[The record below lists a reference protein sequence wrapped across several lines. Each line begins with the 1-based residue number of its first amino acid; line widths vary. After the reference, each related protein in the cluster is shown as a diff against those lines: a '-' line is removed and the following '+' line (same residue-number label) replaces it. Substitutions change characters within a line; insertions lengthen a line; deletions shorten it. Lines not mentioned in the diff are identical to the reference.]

1 MSTKIYD
8 ARRLKPGVKLWPFV
22 ASVRERGEKHIKKE
36 LTAWYLRM
44 MQQSAKPKNREQFIK
59 MLGFTLDF
67 DEKFTP
73 FMFSSWITTEYKA
86 QSSRLVWDPFG
97 MDVSVVFYEH
107 KGRIY
112 FISYANGMMS
122 RTLDF
127 LRNDKSSEDFHYQNQ
142 CDKSGDCSDAA
153 WKRRGETWEAMMSP
167 EGHLDNG
174 LVLELLTPTSF
185 FLLDYKVREALP
197 KKWGKP

>member
-22 ASVRERGEKHIKKE
+22 ASVQARAEKHIKKE
-36 LTAWYLRM
+36 LTEWYLRM
-44 MQQSAKPKNREQFIK
+44 LKLATKPKERPGILK
-59 MLGFTLDF
+59 LLGLPADY
-67 DEKFTP
+67 KGKLIP
-73 FMFSSWITTEYKA
+73 FAFSNWINLEFKKQAGRST
-86 QSSRLVWDPFG
+86 WDPFG

-112 FISYANGMMS
+112 FISYANGMMN

-167 EGHLDNG
+167 DGHLDNG
-174 LVLELLTPTSF
+174 LVLELLTSTSF